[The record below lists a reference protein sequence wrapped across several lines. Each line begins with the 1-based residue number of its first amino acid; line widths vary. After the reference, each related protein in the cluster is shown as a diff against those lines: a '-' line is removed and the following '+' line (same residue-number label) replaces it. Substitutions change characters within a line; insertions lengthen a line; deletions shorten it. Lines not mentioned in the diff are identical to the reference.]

1 MIPADRLTVRA
12 AEALNTAAELARR
25 EGNPAV
31 EDLHLLAALLE
42 QDEGIIDPILRK
54 VGADPAAVASGVR
67 AGLERLPRQS
77 GAAPAASRELVR
89 ILDDADSEA
98 RSLGDQYVSTEHLL
112 VALAGK
118 AASSTSEVLA
128 AAGATQESLRE
139 ALTAVRGPHQVT
151 DQEAEGKYQALERFG
166 VDLTERARRGE
177 LDPVIGRDPEIR
189 RVMQVLSRRT
199 KNNPVLIGE
208 PGVGKT
214 AIVEGLAQRI
224 VEGDV
229 PESLKD
235 KKLIQLDIAAMLA
248 GAKFRGEFEER
259 LKAALKEITEG
270 KGRYIVF
277 LDELHTIVGAGAAEG
292 AVDAGN
298 MLKPPLARGEL
309 RMVGATTLDEYRK
322 HIEKDPALERRFQPV
337 FVGEPGVEETIAIL
351 RGLKQKYEVHHGV
364 RITDPA
370 IVAAARLSNRY
381 IGDRFLPDKA
391 IDLIDEAA
399 SHLRIEIDSMPEE
412 IDMLER
418 RQTQLEIEREA
429 LKEESDPKS
438 AERLA
443 GLEAELAE
451 IREELAGKKARW
463 TLEKESIERVR
474 EQKRLIEELEVQA
487 EQATRTGDLQRA
499 AEISYGQIPKAHE
512 ELEAAE
518 AELMRM
524 QEGES
529 FLTEEVGPEDVAE
542 VVANWTGIPV
552 ARMMDDERDRLMN
565 LEDHLHERVV
575 SQDEAITA
583 ISNAV
588 RRSRAGLQ
596 DPNRPVGS
604 FIFLGPTGVGKT
616 ETARALAEF
625 LFDDEDA
632 LVRLDM
638 SEYGERHSVARLI
651 GAPPGYVGYEEGG
664 QLTEAVR
671 RRPYSVV
678 LFDEIEK
685 AHPDVFNV
693 LLQILDAGRLTD
705 GQGRTVDFRNAV
717 IILTSNIGS
726 SWILEH
732 TGDDWE
738 LVEVKVQE
746 ALRQG
751 FKPEFLNRIDEI
763 IVFKPLTKDQLE
775 QVVKFQIDR
784 LKAYLKE
791 REVSLEVTPEAR
803 RLIAEEG
810 YDPAFGAR
818 PMKRAIQHM
827 VSDPLAMAFLDGR
840 FSDGDTIRVDAG
852 PGSELEF
859 ERIET

>member
-1 MIPADRLTVRA
+1 MIPAERLTVRA
-12 AEALNTAAELARR
+12 AEALNTAAELARK

-42 QDEGIIDPILRK
+42 QDEGIINPILRK
-54 VGADPAAVASGVR
+54 VGADPTAVASGVR

-98 RSLGDQYVSTEHLL
+98 RSLGDHYVSTEHLL

-270 KGRYIVF
+270 KGKYIVF

-337 FVGEPGVEETIAIL
+337 FVREPGVDETIAIL

-370 IVAAARLSNRY
+370 IVAAARLSDRY

-412 IDMLER
+412 IDMLQR

-429 LKEESDPKS
+429 LKEESDAKS

-474 EQKRLIEELEVQA
+474 EQKRLIEELGVQA

-499 AEISYGQIPKAHE
+499 AEISYGLIPKAQV

-518 AELMRM
+518 AELGRM
-524 QEGES
+524 QEEES

-565 LEDHLHERVV
+565 LEDHLHERVI

-638 SEYGERHSVARLI
+638 SEYGERHAVARLI

-693 LLQILDAGRLTD
+693 LLQILDDGRLTD
-705 GQGRTVDFRNAV
+705 GQGRTVDFRNTV

-738 LVEVKVQE
+738 LVEVKIQE

-751 FKPEFLNRIDEI
+751 FKPEFLNRIDEN
-763 IVFKPLTKDQLE
+763 IVFKPLTMDHLE
-775 QVVKFQIDR
+775 QVVKLQIDR

-803 RLIAEEG
+803 HLIAEQG

-840 FSDGDTIRVDAG
+840 FSDGDTIRVAAG